1 MDSLYDKLIEYGESD
16 VYPFHMPG
24 HKRNPKADFL
34 PYQMDITEID
44 GFDNL
49 YDANDLLLC
58 AQQQAASLYGSEEAF
73 FLVNG
78 STVGILTAVSAI
90 CKEKGKIIMARN
102 CHKAAY
108 HAAFLKKL
116 DICYVY
122 PKIEPNYQIQGGID
136 PEEILEELEKH
147 PDVQAV
153 FITSPTYDGIVS
165 DVARIA
171 KIVHRFGIPL
181 IVDEAHGAHFGF
193 LPGRLPDSSVR
204 CGADIVIQSMH
215 KTLPSMT
222 QTALM
227 HVNGEL
233 VDRRS
238 LNRYLQIYQ
247 TSSPSYVMMAGM
259 QKCIQILTEQSRE
272 LYEGYVKQMDEIFRQ
287 LCGLKNLRV
296 FRYTKEMRA
305 SKVIAADLSKV
316 LIFTDKTSINGK
328 KLYDLLRE
336 RYHLQLE
343 MAAEH
348 YALAMT
354 SIMDTSEGFHRLRD
368 ALFEIDEELS
378 VHKSKRMLG
387 DSVRTGEVCTI
398 NIEETHAPVIRMKL
412 SEAEEAPYKM
422 VALQESV
429 DMISA
434 EYVYLYPPGIPLL
447 VPGETI
453 TEAILFQVQKY
464 MEKGLT
470 VEGLED
476 KQKKT
481 ILVVDS

>member
-1 MDSLYDKLIEYGESD
+1 MDSLYDRLVEYVKSD

-24 HKRNPKADFL
+24 HKRNPKVDFF
-34 PYQMDITEID
+34 PCQMDITEID

-49 YDANDLLLC
+49 YDANELLLL
-58 AQQQAASLYGSEEAF
+58 AQQQAASLYGSQEAF

-78 STVGILTAVSAI
+78 STVGILTAVSAV
-90 CKEKGKIIMARN
+90 CKENGKIIMARN

-122 PKIEPNYQIQGGID
+122 PKIEPNYHIQGGIT
-136 PEEILEELEKH
+136 PEAVLQQLEEH
-147 PDVQAV
+147 PDAQAV

-165 DVARIA
+165 DIARIA
-171 KIVHRFGIPL
+171 KIVHAFGIPL

-193 LPGRLPDSSVR
+193 LSGKLPDSSVH

-227 HVNGEL
+227 HVNGES

-238 LNRYLQIYQ
+238 LKKYLQIYQ
-247 TSSPSYVMMAGM
+247 TSSPSYVMMTGM
-259 QKCIQILTEQSRE
+259 EKCIQMLKEQSRV
-272 LYEGYVKQMDEIFRQ
+272 LFEGYVNQMEELYRQ
-287 LCGLKNLRV
+287 LCDLKNLRV
-296 FRYTKEMRA
+296 FRYTEEMR
-305 SKVIAADLSKV
+305 SSGIIAADISKV

-336 RYHLQLE
+336 RYHLQFE

-354 SIMDTSEGFHRLRD
+354 SIMDTSDGFVRLRD

-378 VHKSKRMLG
+378 VHNSKRILG
-387 DSVRTGEVCTI
+387 DTVCTREVCTI
-398 NIEETHAPVIRMKL
+398 NIEEKHAPVIRLKL
-412 SEAEEAPYKM
+412 SDAEEAPCKM
-422 VALQESV
+422 VALQESF

-447 VPGETI
+447 VPGEII
-453 TEAILFQVQKY
+453 TESIIFHIQQY
-464 MEKGLT
+464 IEKGLT
-470 VEGLED
+470 VEGMED